1 MNEITPAARII
12 AVCDT
17 FDAMTSERPYRRP
30 LQVGEALSEI
40 VRLTPQ
46 KFDPVPVH
54 GLLVQ
59 VRRDSSG
66 ANKLPFLDNRLV
78 CNISPTDV
86 DNLASL
92 VQYKLTNGRTYH
104 S

>member
-1 MNEITPAARII
+1 
-12 AVCDT
+12 
-17 FDAMTSERPYRRP
+17 
-30 LQVGEALSEI
+30 VGEALSEI

-66 ANKLPFLDNRLV
+66 TNKVPFLDPRLV
-78 CNISPTDV
+78 CNIGPTDI

-104 S
+104 T